1 MANRDEGI
9 APPRRLEALV
19 AGVAF
24 QRFTYA
30 LVALSAA
37 ALGVEAVPSVAEPM
51 APWLEAFFLA
61 STAWFVLEI
70 ALRIHPRTREALPDS
85 VGGLWGLPLTLGL
98 FGLICAAFA
107 FWHVRRGQR

>member
-19 AGVAF
+19 AGAAF

-37 ALGVEAVPSVAEPM
+37 ALGAGRESGYGQPISYAD
-51 APWLEAFFLA
+51 LHIGQRF
-61 STAWFVLEI
+61 